1 MRHNYLS
8 RRDFLK
14 LAGLGLGAL
23 AFKPRRI
30 AEPLSPTDFPNA
42 ERLGRVLSRL
52 DVRSAPSLGA
62 PAVKTLYEDSIVEWQ
77 REMVS
82 SVFVEGRINQ
92 RWVET
97 PEGYIYS
104 PDLQPVRNQP
114 NTPLGAI
121 PDGKPGFWAEVT
133 VPYVDLRVEGS
144 PASPWAKD
152 VISYG
157 LQPRLYYSQ
166 VAWIDQIRP
175 GDGGQTLY
183 RFNEDTGH
191 GFGYGDIF
199 WADGTAFRP
208 LTPEDVA
215 PINPEVDPAQKRI
228 YIDAT
233 SQYQTLR
240 CLEGSTEV
248 YFCRVSTG
256 AAWDAGGNIVDKWST
271 PLGEQTTWRKA
282 ISLHMSGGSTGAGYD
297 TPAISWTTLF
307 NPDGI
312 AVHAAFW
319 HNDFGAPRSHG
330 CVNARPDDAKWI
342 FRWTTPNV
350 GLDQSDI
357 TLQWPDGGTH
367 VIVDKLKV

>member
-1 MRHNYLS
+1 MRPNNLS

-14 LAGLGLGAL
+14 LTGLGLGAL
-23 AFKPRRI
+23 AFNPHRTGP
-30 AEPLSPTDFPNA
+30 ASDLPQFPNA

-52 DVRSAPSLGA
+52 DVRSAASLGA

-77 REMVS
+77 REVVS
-82 SVFVEGRINQ
+82 AVVVEGRVNQ

-97 PEGYIYS
+97 PEGFIYS

-114 NTPLGAI
+114 NTALTAVPA
-121 PDGKPGFWAEVT
+121 GKPGFWAEVT
-133 VPYVDLRVEGS
+133 VPYVDLAVENA

-157 LQPRLYYSQ
+157 LKPRLYYSQ
-166 VAWIDQIRP
+166 VGWIDQVRA
-175 GDGGQTLY
+175 GDGGRSLY
-183 RFNEDTGH
+183 RFNEDAGH

-199 WADGTAFRP
+199 WADGSAFRP
-208 LTPEDVA
+208 LTEDDVS
-215 PINPEVDPAQKRI
+215 PINPDVDPAQKKV
-228 YIDAT
+228 YINAT
-233 SQYQTLR
+233 YETLQ
-240 CLEGSTEV
+240 CFEGSTEV
-248 YFCRVSTG
+248 YFCRVSSG
-256 AAWDAGGNIVDKWST
+256 AKWDAYGNVVDKWST

-282 ISLHMSGGSTGAGYD
+282 ISIHMSGGSTGAGFD

-330 CVNARPDDAKWI
+330 CVNARPEDAKWI

-350 GLDQSDI
+350 SLDQSDI
-357 TLQWPDGGTH
+357 SLQWPNGGTH
-367 VIVDKLKV
+367 IIVDELRV